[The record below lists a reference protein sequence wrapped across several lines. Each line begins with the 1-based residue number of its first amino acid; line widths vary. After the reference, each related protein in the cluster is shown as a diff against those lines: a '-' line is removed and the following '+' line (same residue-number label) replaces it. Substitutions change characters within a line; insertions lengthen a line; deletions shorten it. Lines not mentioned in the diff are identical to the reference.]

1 MRKKFLQKKLNRLME
16 KRTSLQS
23 RAMASTDAAEVR
35 SINDQ
40 ISDINEEIEEIREE
54 LEMIEAEE
62 RQNGQEPDED
72 RAAVPEGAQ
81 LVNPVNSFRQNSGS
95 VQTREENPLASME
108 YRNAFRAYVMNGTP
122 IPAEFRA
129 GDAISTVDTGTA
141 IPVTIMN
148 QVINT
153 VRKKYGNLYSKVRK
167 LSMRGGVE
175 IPIGAL
181 QATFKWIKESTVS
194 PRQKLDKLGNV
205 QFSYHTA
212 EIRVAQ
218 SFLSYVV
225 TMEAFEAEI
234 ARVIAVAYMQAM
246 DSGIVSGTG
255 DGQMLGILNDPRVTN
270 AVSMSAVQISD
281 WTPWRKRF
289 FSQLPLGYRA
299 GEFIFASSTV
309 ESYLET
315 MADSNKN
322 PIFKQAAGLEM
333 ESGEGRFPDGRFFG
347 RNVSLVEPDIIAD
360 FDTAS
365 SNDVIGIYWQP
376 EDYAINENFGFTM
389 RRYFDEETNEWVDK
403 AIVVVDG
410 KVINPTGFYKILKG

>member
-1 MRKKFLQKKLNRLME
+1 MRKKFLQKKLNRLTE

-40 ISDINEEIEEIREE
+40 ISDINEEIAEIREE

-62 RQNGQEPDED
+62 RQESQEPDED

-95 VQTREENPLASME
+95 VQVREENPLASME

-181 QATFKWIKESTVS
+181 QATFKWINESTVS
-194 PRQKLDKLGNV
+194 PRQKLDKLGKV

-281 WTPWRKRF
+281 WTQWRKRF